1 MAMDLNTT
9 HMPITPKFI
18 SLAKTFLSFQLLEI
32 SLMSC
37 KHLKFY
43 VQVITF
49 EYFFQ
54 KVFISSF
61 SHLKK
66 KKKKQIPINL
76 MTWLKILWIF
86 PDFYF
91 SMVSNIQSSAIDLT
105 LKGYPEING
114 INRLPPFTP
123 VTTVSPAR
131 AFQGDPYKT

>member
-18 SLAKTFLSFQLLEI
+18 SLAKTFLSFQLLKI
-32 SLMSC
+32 SLTSC

-43 VQVITF
+43 AQVITF

-66 KKKKQIPINL
+66 KKKKANTHQLN
-76 MTWLKILWIF
+76 
-86 PDFYF
+86 
-91 SMVSNIQSSAIDLT
+91 DLT
-105 LKGYPEING
+105 ENPVN
-114 INRLPPFTP
+114 LP
-123 VTTVSPAR
+123 
-131 AFQGDPYKT
+131 